1 MRKPPVWK
9 PKQKSSLYHEKGN
22 GRRDAL
28 ALLTLTLALA
38 APATWAQQTP
48 DAPTSKPAD
57 APQAAPQ
64 TAPQDAPAS
73 DGSLALP
80 TGPPPTGL
88 QAPVPP
94 PAAPLTIADKP
105 LQNSPSLTDLAAYL
119 KARPLTINDAVAITL
134 ATNRSL
140 ASANA
145 ALLLAQGRTSE
156 ARAALNPTLGVAYQF
171 LALSQAS
178 TANVGGRNITTANQ
192 FQNTF
197 TPTATLPIDISG
209 LLRAATDQARFQE
222 VAARLDVNR
231 TRNQVVSD
239 VKSSFYTVLRSQALV
254 AVAQDNLQN
263 TEAQLQDALAK
274 FQAGTVA
281 RFDVLTAQTA
291 ALTAQQQII
300 QAQNTLS
307 NNIASL
313 NNTIGLNINT
323 PIQITAA
330 GAVENPPGVEPP
342 ADTPPPV
349 PPPSPNAPNVAT
361 EPSRTDKIPDIVTD
375 PIKLG
380 PEYDA
385 ALREALATRPEI
397 LEGDANIAAA
407 QRGILIA
414 RRSLLPSLTLGLGVN
429 YTPDA
434 AGFSPQT
441 SLGTAT
447 VSVSLPLFDG
457 GISRA
462 RVTQARANIATQEVN
477 RRASVDQV
485 TLDTRQAY
493 LNLTLF
499 RNSVAVANAALT
511 QAREAYRLA
520 RVRYTAGVAGQ
531 VGVSPQVEVS
541 NAQTAL
547 TQAES
552 NQVNALYDY
561 NNARATLDRAIGRYS
576 YVPVGPGYTAPPPP
590 KTTGTPTNNPEGDR
604 R

>member
-1 MRKPPVWK
+1 MPSVWK
-9 PKQKSSLYHEKGN
+9 QKQKKRKIALP
-22 GRRDAL
+22 RRDAL
-28 ALLTLTLALA
+28 AFALLTAALY
-38 APATWAQQTP
+38 APAARAQTP
-48 DAPTSKPAD
+48 
-57 APQAAPQ
+57 PQAMPQ
-64 TAPQDAPAS
+64 PTPQG

-80 TGPPPTGL
+80 TTPPPTGL
-88 QAPVPP
+88 QAAVPP
-94 PAAPLTIADKP
+94 PAAPTPKADKP
-105 LQNSPSLTDLAAYL
+105 LRASPTLTDLATYL
-119 KARPLTINDAVAITL
+119 QTHPLTINDAVAITL

-140 ASANA
+140 ASATA
-145 ALLLAQGRTSE
+145 ALLAAQGRTSE
-156 ARAALNPTLGVAYQF
+156 ARAALNPTLGVNYQF
-171 LALSQAS
+171 LTLSQAS
-178 TANVGGRNITTANQ
+178 TADIGGRSFTTANQ
-192 FQNTF
+192 FQNSF
-197 TPTATLPIDISG
+197 SPAATLPIDISG

-222 VAARLDVNR
+222 VAFRLDVNR

-254 AVAQDNLQN
+254 AVAQDNLLN
-263 TEAQLQDALAK
+263 NEAQLQDALAK

-291 ALTAQQQII
+291 VLTAQQQIL

-307 NNIASL
+307 NNIANL
-313 NNTIGLNINT
+313 NSTIGLNINT
-323 PIQITAA
+323 PIQITAT

-349 PPPSPNAPNVAT
+349 PPPSPNAPNVST
-361 EPSRTDKIPDIVTD
+361 EPARTSKIPDVVTD
-375 PIKLG
+375 PLKLG
-380 PEYDA
+380 ADYDA
-385 ALREALATRPEI
+385 ILREALATRPEI

-407 QRGILIA
+407 RRGILIA
-414 RRSLLPSLTLGLGVN
+414 RRSLLPSLALGLGVS

-457 GISRA
+457 GLSRA
-462 RVTQARANIATQEVN
+462 RVTEARANVATQEIN

-485 TLDTRQAY
+485 TLDVRQAY
-493 LNLTLF
+493 LNLTQF
-499 RNSVAVANAALT
+499 RNSVAVANAAVT

-531 VGVSPQVEVS
+531 VGISPQVEVS

-590 KTTGTPTNNPEGDR
+590 KTTGTPTTNPQGDR

>member
-1 MRKPPVWK
+1 MEGKEAFAFA
-9 PKQKSSLYHEKGN
+9 LL
-22 GRRDAL
+22 AL
-28 ALLTLTLALA
+28 ALSGPA
-38 APATWAQQTP
+38 AFAQTPGAPQTP
-48 DAPTSKPAD
+48 DAPL
-57 APQAAPQ
+57 
-64 TAPQDAPAS
+64 S
-73 DGSLALP
+73 DGALALP
-80 TGPPPTGL
+80 TTPPPTGL
-88 QAPVPP
+88 QAPMPP
-94 PAAPLTIADKP
+94 PATPTPKADKP
-105 LQNSPSLTDLAAYL
+105 LRTSPTLTDLASYAQ
-119 KARPLTINDAVAITL
+119 AHPITINDAVAIAL
-134 ATNRSL
+134 ATNRTL

-145 ALLLAQGRTSE
+145 ALLNAQGRTSE
-156 ARAALNPTLGVAYQF
+156 ARAAFNPTLGVAYEF
-171 LALSQAS
+171 LTYSQAS
-178 TANVGGRNITTANQ
+178 TANVGGRTFTTSNQ
-192 FQNTF
+192 FQNIF

-222 VAARLDVNR
+222 VAFRLDVNR
-231 TRNQVVSD
+231 ARNQVVSD
-239 VKSSFYTVLRSQALV
+239 VKTSFYNVLRAQALV

-263 TEAQLQDALAK
+263 NEAQLQDALAK

-291 ALTAQQQII
+291 VLTAQQQII
-300 QAQNTLS
+300 QNQNTLS
-307 NNIASL
+307 NNIAAL
-313 NNTIGLNINT
+313 NNTIGLDINT
-323 PIQITAA
+323 PIQITAT
-330 GAVENPPGVEPP
+330 GAVENPPGVDPP
-342 ADTPPPV
+342 AAAPPP
-349 PPPSPNAPNVAT
+349 PPAPNPNAPNVAT
-361 EPSRTDKIPDIVTD
+361 EPARNSKIPDVVID

-380 PEYDA
+380 EDYNA
-385 ALREALATRPEI
+385 VLREALVTRPEI

-414 RRSLLPSLTLGLGVN
+414 RRSLLPSLSFGLGVS

-441 SLGTAT
+441 SIGTAT
-447 VSVSLPLFDG
+447 VSVAFPLFDG

-485 TLDTRQAY
+485 TLDVRQAY
-493 LNLTLF
+493 LNLTQF
-499 RNSVAVANAALT
+499 RNSVAVANAAVT

-520 RVRYTAGVAGQ
+520 RVRYAAGVAGQ

-541 NAQTAL
+541 NAEAAL

-576 YVPVGPGYTAPPPP
+576 YVSVGPGYTAPPPP
-590 KTTGTPTNNPEGDR
+590 KITGTPAANPQGDR

>member
-1 MRKPPVWK
+1 MWK
-9 PKQKSSLYHEKGN
+9 QTRTNRRGGTPGSESLAFALL
-22 GRRDAL
+22 AL
-28 ALLTLTLALA
+28 ALSGPA
-38 APATWAQQTP
+38 ARAQDTPKTP
-48 DAPTSKPAD
+48 D
-57 APQAAPQ
+57 APQ
-64 TAPQDAPAS
+64 TAPQNAPQS
-73 DGSLALP
+73 DGALTLP
-80 TGPPPTGL
+80 TSPPPTGL
-88 QAPVPP
+88 QSPAPP
-94 PAAPLTIADKP
+94 PAAPLAKADKP
-105 LQNSPSLTDLAAYL
+105 LRTSPALTDLAGYL
-119 KARPLTINDAVAITL
+119 QAHPLTINDAVAIAL

-156 ARAALNPTLGVAYQF
+156 ARAAFNPTLGVSYQF
-171 LALSQAS
+171 LTLSQAS
-178 TANVGGRNITTANQ
+178 TANVGGRTITTANQ
-192 FQNTF
+192 FQNTL

-231 TRNQVVSD
+231 TRNQIVSD
-239 VKSSFYTVLRSQALV
+239 VKSGFYTVLRSQALV

-291 ALTAQQQII
+291 VLNAQQQII

-307 NNIASL
+307 NNIAAL
-313 NNTIGLNINT
+313 NNTIGLNVNT
-323 PIQITAA
+323 PIQITAT

-349 PPPSPNAPNVAT
+349 PPPSPIAPNAPTDPV
-361 EPSRTDKIPDIVTD
+361 RTDKIPTVVID

-380 PEYDA
+380 EDYDA
-385 ALREALATRPEI
+385 VLREALATRPEI

-414 RRSLLPSLTLGLGVN
+414 RRSLLPTLSLGLGVS

-447 VSVSLPLFDG
+447 VAISLPLFDG
-457 GISRA
+457 GVSRA
-462 RVTQARANIATQEVN
+462 RVTQARANVATAEVN
-477 RRASVDQV
+477 RRTSVDQV
-485 TLDTRQAY
+485 TLDVRQAY
-493 LNLTLF
+493 LNLTQF

-561 NNARATLDRAIGRYS
+561 NNSRAALDRAIGRYS
-576 YVPVGPGYTAPPPP
+576 YVPAGPGYTAPPPP
-590 KTTGTPTNNPEGDR
+590 KTTGTPTTNPQGDR